1 MESGA
6 NKIKIVWICGF
17 TNSLVQSKMS
27 LLKSS
32 DDTAPWI
39 SNLLKLFENC
49 GSIELH
55 VISPH
60 FFMNKRK
67 ESFVI
72 HGITYHFF
80 RIGTP
85 FFLGRWPSWLPLD
98 FFINHYFLRKAIEK
112 EVNAISPDLIHLHG
126 MENSYHSFTIKNL
139 MNQYK
144 IFVTPQGFLHLVP
157 NKRNYIIDK
166 RVANELILTKNLKY
180 FSYRN
185 SYIKEVISKLNP
197 EATFFYHDYIVKPEY
212 DIGNYNLPKLYDLC
226 FFGRVSQEKG
236 IFDFLEVVSILKK
249 SQPNLRALIIGG
261 VEKNFLAELQLRC
274 KVLEIND
281 NIKLQGFIDKR
292 SDLHELVAQCK
303 ISLLPSHVDMIPGT
317 IIESM
322 QLKTAVVSYD
332 IGGISDL
339 KKIDNIISLSTLGDV
354 NNLAIDCL
362 QLLTDGIFYDRR
374 VECAYEYAI
383 HRWGG
388 EGIYLDII
396 NAYNEIIRLL
406 NNKSIKLNNIRKKVY
421 ILFSKRIISL

>member
-1 MESGA
+1 MESGT
-6 NKIKIVWICGF
+6 NKMKIVWICGF
-17 TNSLVQSKMS
+17 TNTLVQSKMS

-60 FFMNKRK
+60 FFMNKPK

-80 RIGTP
+80 RIGAP
-85 FFLGRWPSWLPLD
+85 FFLGRWPSWIPLD

-112 EVNAISPDLIHLHG
+112 EVNEISPNLIHLHG
-126 MENSYHSFTIKNL
+126 MENSFHSFTIINL

-144 IFVTPQGFLHLVP
+144 IFVTPQGFLHLIP

-166 RVANELILTKNLKY
+166 RVANELFLTKKLKY

-197 EATFFYHDYIVKPEY
+197 EATFFYHDYIVKPE
-212 DIGNYNLPKLYDLC
+212 INIVSSFRPKLYDLC
-226 FFGRVSQEKG
+226 FFGRVSHAKG
-236 IFDFLEVVSILKK
+236 VFDFLEVVSILKK
-249 SQPNLRALIIGG
+249 SQPNLSALIIGG
-261 VEKNFLAELQLRC
+261 VDKNCLAELQLRC

-339 KKIDNIISLSTLGDV
+339 KKVNNIISLSNLGDFDH
-354 NNLAIDCL
+354 LAIDCL
-362 QLLTDGIFYDRR
+362 QLLTNEMYYNKR
-374 VECAYEYAI
+374 VACAYEYAA

-388 EGIYLDII
+388 KGVYLDIV
-396 NAYNEIIRLL
+396 NAYKEIIHP
-406 NNKSIKLNNIRKKVY
+406 KNNI
-421 ILFSKRIISL
+421 